1 MSGWGVLTWLAA
13 IAVGP
18 MTFLALVAHRV
29 ADCAIGLERLEADQR
44 KSRQRRMEADPD
56 EIVLASKSGHR
67 APAAP
72 ADKEEGHRHE
82 KVDQS
87 PG

>member
-1 MSGWGVLTWLAA
+1 MTWLAA

-44 KSRQRRMEADPD
+44 KSRQRRREADSE
-56 EIVLASKSGHR
+56 EIVL
-67 APAAP
+67 
-72 ADKEEGHRHE
+72 D
-82 KVDQS
+82 
-87 PG
+87 